1 MHDHRNESSGA
12 TPRRA
17 NTPPH
22 VGSVR
27 GLGYVDVLR
36 IELPPAQLPW
46 LVELIDE
53 LRRSIETDAGF
64 WRGRACSASD
74 ERDGSPDLREPEK
87 ELERLAYKLEVLE
100 MIRRQLPAAGE
111 AVVGP
116 TANLWDGPLDD
127 APPEPEPAEA
137 PLVVVG
143 PAAVMTQVIEG
154 AAINAAETLGS
165 SLQGPTYGVDAPR
178 TGAMRPSGASGP
190 GLTPAIAAKLRAT
203 AAAALAYTDIYVDL
217 MLQQSYKFDPSYE
230 PIGFAEFE

>member
-1 MHDHRNESSGA
+1 MQDNRTDGTDA
-12 TPRRA
+12 VPRTA
-17 NTPPH
+17 NSPPP

-36 IELPPAQLPW
+36 LELPPAQLPW
-46 LVELIDE
+46 LVELINE

-64 WRGRACSASD
+64 WRARASAASD
-74 ERDGSPDLREPEK
+74 ERDGSPDMREPEK

-100 MIRRQLPAAGE
+100 MIRRQLPVATE
-111 AVVGP
+111 AVDP
-116 TANLWDGPLDD
+116 TANPWDGPLDD
-127 APPEPEPAEA
+127 VPPEPDPAEA

-154 AAINAAETLGS
+154 VAISAAETLGS

-178 TGAMRPSGASGP
+178 TGVSRPSGASGP

-217 MLQQSYKFDPSYE
+217 MLQQGYKFDPDHE
-230 PIGFAEFE
+230 PIRFGELE